1 MSGPKPDRHSI
12 DRAAQVKKAAPGRL
26 TSALQMWISGAGPK
40 AFIKL
45 LENRMRVGQLT
56 LILPDGKERIIK
68 APNPGACANLHIHN
82 WRVAKRL
89 LTSGG
94 VGFAQS
100 YIDEDWDS
108 SDLAT
113 LIELAAQN
121 RNYLGNTVRGRG
133 FSKALLRFQHLL
145 RANTRS
151 NAKRNIAFHYDLGN
165 SFYKPWLDDTMTYS
179 SALFTGGENS
189 LESAQLHKY
198 RRLLDLLDVS
208 PGQHILEIG
217 CGWGGFAEIAAK
229 ERGAKVTGITLSNEQ
244 LKFAQDRIEK
254 AGLSDKVEFKLI
266 DYRDMKGH
274 FDHVA
279 SIEMFEAV
287 GEKYWPGYF
296 RKIHGLLKPNGR
308 AAIQFITIEDAVY
321 DAYRRSADFI
331 QTYIFPG
338 GMLPTARIFQDMAK
352 TTGLDTLNSKA
363 FGQHYAQTLN
373 QWRERFNKAFDAGQ
387 LPEGFDDTFKR
398 IWNYYLAYCE
408 GGFRAGGIDVM
419 QVALERR

>member
-1 MSGPKPDRHSI
+1 MSGLKHDDISHA
-12 DRAAQVKKAAPGRL
+12 RAAQVKKAAPSRWAS
-26 TSALQMWISGAGPK
+26 TLQAWVSGAGPK
-40 AFIKL
+40 AFLRL
-45 LENRMRVGQLT
+45 LESRMQMGELK
-56 LILPDGKERIIK
+56 LILPDGSVRNLKGAK
-68 APNPGACANLHIHN
+68 PGASAELHIHN

-100 YIDEDWDS
+100 YIEGDWDS
-108 SDLAT
+108 PGLAS

-121 RNYLGNTVRGRG
+121 RRQLGDTLRGRG
-133 FSKALLRFQHLL
+133 LAKALARLQHLL
-145 RANTRS
+145 RANTHKGS
-151 NAKRNIAFHYDLGN
+151 KRNISFHYDLGN
-165 SFYKPWLDDTMTYS
+165 EFYKPWLDDTMTYS
-179 SALFTGGENS
+179 SALFEGGDNS
-189 LESAQLHKY
+189 LEAAQMSKY
-198 RRLLDLLDVS
+198 RRLLDLLEVT

-217 CGWGGFAEIAAK
+217 CGWGGFAETAAK
-229 ERGAKVTGITLSNEQ
+229 ERGAKVTGITLSKEQ
-244 LKFAQDRIEK
+244 LKFARERIEK
-254 AGLSDKVEFKLI
+254 AGLSDRVEFKLI
-266 DYRDMKGH
+266 DYRDMQGR

-296 RKIHGLLKPNGR
+296 NKIHEVLKPGGR

-338 GMLPTARIFQDMAK
+338 GMLPTSKIFQDVAK
-352 TTGLDTLNSKA
+352 AAGLDMLNAKA
-363 FGQHYAQTLN
+363 FGQHYAQTLG
-373 QWRERFNKAFDAGQ
+373 QWRERFNTAFDAGQ
-387 LPEGFDDTFKR
+387 LPEGFDETFKR

-419 QVALERR
+419 QVALTRK